1 MTAMFEAIDL
11 SGVVTSVGAIGVLV
25 IGIAMA
31 MKGISL
37 VKRVVGKV

>member
-1 MTAMFEAIDL
+1 MDAMFSAIDL